1 MSTAGA
7 LVLAGWILAG
17 LLLAHYATTVRAVR
31 VARRPRV
38 HQIGIALAGVL
49 AFAALASGPGL
60 VAGLAAAPLV
70 LFAAAFLYLT
80 TQSALPPGRIAVRV
94 GGPALD
100 FVASDSDGRA
110 FALSSLRGQ
119 RILLKFFRGHW

>member
-1 MSTAGA
+1 VTAA
-7 LVLAGWILAG
+7 LLLAAWILAG
-17 LLLAHYATTVRAVR
+17 SLLAHYATTVRAVR
-31 VARRPRV
+31 VARKPRV
-38 HQIGIALAGVL
+38 HQVGVALAGGL
-49 AFAALASGPGL
+49 ALAALAGGPG
-60 VAGLAAAPLV
+60 VAAGLAAAPLV
-70 LFAAAFLYLT
+70 PLAAAFLYLT

-100 FVASDSDGRA
+100 FGATDSDGRA